1 MKLTEKQKR
10 FCEEYLIDLNATQ
23 AYIRAGYSAKKKDT
37 ARVESSKL
45 LTKPNIQ
52 NYISELQK
60 FQSER
65 TGITADNVLKELQK
79 VAFADADISG
89 KEKIKALELLGKHL
103 GLFAEQNQSA
113 GEQELPALYQAL
125 EHSEEQNS

>member
-65 TGITADNVLKELQK
+65 TGITADNVLKELEK
-79 VAFADADISG
+79 VAFAETDISG

-103 GLFAEQNQSA
+103 GLFSDQIKPP
-113 GEQELPALYQAL
+113 GEQELPALWKAL
-125 EHSEEQNS
+125 EEGGKP